1 MKNKILLV
9 MICMLACLALTIGC
23 GKNNHFSDGDEP
35 SSETQTESSATDLN
49 IVDSAL
55 TLDCFET
62 YELSVEYHGSEKI
75 VWSSS
80 DPSVVSVDENGMLTA
95 GIKLGTAT
103 ITAKAGNRSDNCNVT
118 VLLKSGLP
126 EMTGENNV
134 YVSEGDKYDVSF
146 NVYYNSIDVTEQ
158 LTFGCNSDDAD
169 AGAIASATVNGSVV
183 TFSGKSEGETSFTVY
198 TTVFDRLYAEKVTVS
213 VRNTDVVYVVNET
226 VDNQLQVRNDNER
239 FTSDVEIYYKNE
251 KVSDDTLSWSV
262 SNENVVTIGENGR
275 LVGVME
281 GVATLST
288 EYRGKTI
295 SVEVRVIKDR
305 ENITV
310 SRENPFDVN
319 LDVDISV
326 DTNNKIRTYAANETN
341 TVSLKV
347 GNNTDGGIV
356 VRGYVDGEALNVEGF
371 SFASGV
377 VSIPA
382 KAFGTT
388 LYGEKTLV
396 LEVEGSKVVRIYT
409 LKVLLITKIPTSLTA
424 FQTAIIIRWPGDRIT
439 GYYAL
444 DRNIDFNSYEISVWA
459 TDWNWDNGFRGTLD
473 GRNFSLLNMR
483 SVMYGITAQIG
494 EGGVFKNLKM
504 PNFTYNGG
512 NTTLFARGAV
522 GATFE
527 NIEVTLTAESSC
539 ATNSDVNQAGLLVS
553 HDMRRCTFRNIT
565 INAAGKNLQRIFGG
579 KGEEKG
585 SCTYENVTIRAKS
598 VKYYEND
605 VKKAPDG
612 VNFITN
618 D

>member
-9 MICMLACLALTIGC
+9 LICMLACLALTIGC
-23 GKNNHFSDGDEP
+23 GKNNSSSVDDP
-35 SSETQTESSATDLN
+35 SSETPAESSATDLN

-62 YELSVEYHGSEKI
+62 YELSVEYRGSEKI

-80 DPSVVSVDENGMLTA
+80 DSSVVSVDENGILTA

-103 ITAKAGNRSDNCNVT
+103 ITAKAGNRSDNCFIT

-146 NVYYNSIDVTEQ
+146 NVYYNSFDMTEQ
-158 LTFGCNSDDAD
+158 LTFGCNSDDTD
-169 AGAIASATVNGSVV
+169 AGAVATATVNGNVV
-183 TFSGKSEGETSFTVY
+183 TFSGKGEGETSFTVY

-251 KVSDDTLSWSV
+251 KVSDDTLLWSV

-305 ENITV
+305 EKITV
-310 SRENPFDVN
+310 SQEKPFDVN

-326 DTNNKIRTYAANETN
+326 DTNNKIRTYAVNETN
-341 TVSLKV
+341 TVSLKI
-347 GNNTDGGIV
+347 GNDTDRGV
-356 VRGYVDGEALNVEGF
+356 LVRGYVDGEALNVEGF
-371 SFASGV
+371 SFAGGV
-377 VSIPA
+377 VSVPA
-382 KAFGTT
+382 KAFGTA

-396 LEVEGSKVVRIYT
+396 LEVEDSNVVRIYT
-409 LKVLLITKIPTSLTA
+409 LNVLLITKIPTSLTA

-439 GYYAL
+439 GYYVL
-444 DRNIDFNSYEISVWA
+444 DRNIDFNLYEISVWA

-473 GRNFSLLNMR
+473 GRNYSLLNMR

-512 NTTLFARGAV
+512 NTALFARGSV

-527 NIEVTLTAESSC
+527 NIEITLTAESTC

-565 INAAGKNLQRIFGG
+565 INAAGKNLQKIFGG

-585 SCTYENVTIRAKS
+585 SCIYENVIIRAKS

-612 VNFITN
+612 VTFITN